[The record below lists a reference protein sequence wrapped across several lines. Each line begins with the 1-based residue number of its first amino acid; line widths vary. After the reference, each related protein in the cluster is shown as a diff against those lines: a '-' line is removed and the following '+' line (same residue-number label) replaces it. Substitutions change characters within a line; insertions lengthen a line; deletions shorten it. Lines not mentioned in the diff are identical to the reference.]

1 MKTRIFF
8 IAMLCLMLV
17 SLQGAM
23 LVNAKMGS
31 ITFHVFK
38 DMDDDKMF
46 DANESSPPWT
56 VIKLKMQG
64 NYPIFYF
71 LFNRL
76 RLVGGSGDVTCRFIR
91 YPCDYHLVAHYEY
104 SPDGLGMEFWYY
116 ESPLH
121 LDAENIGSTIYIPLK
136 GGYVP

>member
-1 MKTRIFF
+1 MKTKTF
-8 IAMLCLMLV
+8 IIVTLCLMLV

-38 DMDDDKMF
+38 DFDDDKVF
-46 DANESSPPWT
+46 DANESSPPWAI
-56 VIKLKMQG
+56 IKLKKQSGFQFFM
-64 NYPIFYF
+64 
-71 LFNRL
+71 FNRL
-76 RLVGGSGDVTCRFIR
+76 RLALGSSEVTYRFIQ

-104 SPDGLGMEFWYY
+104 SPGGAGMEFWYY

-121 LDAENIGSTIYIPLK
+121 LDEGNIESTIYIPLK